1 MDNPS
6 DPRNQ
11 KALVMQK
18 NPPHSPQ
25 PLSCK
30 TPKLQPSPSLLLLV
44 LLVLILLLL
53 LPQVMEQVCLL
64 LLRQLLLTEQQLLF
78 LPRHL
83 QLLLQ
88 EAHVLLLLLLR
99 RHLQL
104 VLQQMCLLILQETC
118 SLLLCCD
125 PGSRWPRR
133 QLLAAH
139 QQGTRQ
145 AHTHANPKAR
155 QHGPC
160 SPTQREQAKHA
171 TSTCC
176 CCCCRPPLVHC
187 CPQEWWWRQAQ
198 GGGAK
203 ECRRGGRHHLQ
214 RCKQQDQGGKAQG
227 PNLSCGQKRYMVA
240 VSQARNQEAYYR
252 HGQPRHQG

>member
-1 MDNPS
+1 MTGMDNPS
-6 DPRNQ
+6 DPRKVRFCSCQ
-11 KALVMQK
+11 KK
-18 NPPHSPQ
+18 PPQSPQ

-53 LPQVMEQVCLL
+53 QVMEQVCLL

-88 EAHVLLLLLLR
+88 EAHVLLLLLR

-104 VLQQMCLLILQETC
+104 VLQQTCLLILQETC
-118 SLLLCCD
+118 SVLLCCD
-125 PGSRWPRR
+125 PGSRRPRP

-176 CCCCRPPLVHC
+176 CCCCRPPWVHC
-187 CPQEWWWRQAQ
+187 CPQEWWWRQVQ

-214 RCKQQDQGGKAQG
+214 GCKQQDQGGKVQG

-252 HGQPRHQG
+252 NGQPRHQ